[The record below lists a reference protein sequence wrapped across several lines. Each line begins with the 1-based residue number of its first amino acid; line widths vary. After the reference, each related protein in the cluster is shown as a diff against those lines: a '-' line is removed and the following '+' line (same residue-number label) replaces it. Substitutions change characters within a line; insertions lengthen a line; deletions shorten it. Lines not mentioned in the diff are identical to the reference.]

1 MLTGPESVLSDIISS
16 VDEQG
21 TYEVE
26 SSILL
31 SGIFDTEDDLRSWA
45 AEHGLR
51 YEMSE
56 IPARSISGKKIVT
69 FSRDASDALQTPN
82 T

>member
-1 MLTGPESVLSDIISS
+1 MLTGPESVLNDIVSS
-16 VDEQG
+16 VDENG

-31 SGIFDTEDDLRSWA
+31 SGIFDTEDDLRRWA
-45 AEHGLR
+45 EEHGLR
-51 YEMSE
+51 YEMTD

-69 FSRDASDALQTPN
+69 FSRN
-82 T
+82 K